1 MWKPRATASQERRS
15 QDQWSMGSPGK
26 PHRMGKWKNPAGK
39 RGRDCRYVP
48 VWTIYQGIL
57 LFCIAVLLVIE
68 RYIRPCFETWLV
80 MRYKKR
86 YELHFYFDLYIISI
100 HCTFRNFSNVW
111 LWVTLFMIGVYCLMV
126 MVVCDWLGW
135 FWQDEEEAGLNG
147 EGEDTIDSDFSLGIR
162 SQSFATGPP
171 KVERSQV
178 HCLCLKLM

>member
-1 MWKPRATASQERRS
+1 
-15 QDQWSMGSPGK
+15 MGSPGK

-39 RGRDCRYVP
+39 RGMDCRYVLKL

-57 LFCIAVLLVIE
+57 LFCIPVLLVIE

-80 MRYKKR
+80 MRYKKK
-86 YELHFYFDLYIISI
+86 DMN
-100 HCTFRNFSNVW
+100 CTFTLIYTSFQYTVPLGIFQMYGYGLLCLWLVYIVW
-111 LWVTLFMIGVYCLMV
+111 WWWYA
-126 MVVCDWLGW
+126 VCDWLGW

-178 HCLCLKLM
+178 HCLCLNLM